1 MGGVMEE
8 YVNVNKADEEFLRKY
23 MPSYEASSMIADF
36 YAIFGDNTRIR
47 ILSALSIAKMCVCD
61 LCYTLKL
68 NQSTV
73 SHQLKILRDAK
84 IVGCKRDGKLIV
96 YYITNPFVNDVIVTG
111 VDNYQKSYDNR
122 RIG

>member
-1 MGGVMEE
+1 MEE
-8 YVNVNKADEEFLRKY
+8 YVNINKADEEFLRKY

>member
-1 MGGVMEE
+1 MEE
-8 YVNVNKADEEFLRKY
+8 YVSINKADEEFLRKY
-23 MPSYEASSMIADF
+23 MPSFEASNMIADF
-36 YAIFGDNTRIR
+36 YSVFGDNTRIR

-111 VDNYQKSYDNR
+111 VDNYQKSYETR

>member
-1 MGGVMEE
+1 MDD
-8 YVNVNKADEEFLRKY
+8 YVNLNKENEEFLRKY
-23 MPSYEASSMIADF
+23 MPSFEASSRIAEF
-36 YAIFGDNTRIR
+36 YSVFGDNTRIR
-47 ILSALSIAKMCVCD
+47 ILSALTISRMCVCD

-96 YYITNPFVNDVIVTG
+96 YYIINPYVNDVIVTG
-111 VDNYQKSYDNR
+111 VDNYQKNYEAR

>member
-1 MGGVMEE
+1 MQE
-8 YVNVNKADEEFLRKY
+8 YVNINKADQEFLQKY
-23 MPSYEASSMIADF
+23 MPSFEASNMIAEF
-36 YAIFGDNTRIR
+36 YSVFGDNTRVR
-47 ILSALSIAKMCVCD
+47 ILSALSISKMCVCD

-73 SHQLKILRDAK
+73 SHQLKILRDAR

-111 VDNYQKSYDNR
+111 VDNYQKR
-122 RIG
+122 LGAR

>member
-1 MGGVMEE
+1 MEE
-8 YVNVNKADEEFLRKY
+8 YVNINKADEEFLRKY
-23 MPSYEASSMIADF
+23 MPSFEASNMIADF
-36 YAIFGDNTRIR
+36 YSVFGDNTRIR

-96 YYITNPFVNDVIVTG
+96 YYITTIDFINFISCYRLFRHGWRYTEGSV
-111 VDNYQKSYDNR
+111 
-122 RIG
+122 

>member
-1 MGGVMEE
+1 MENKLLMISERSRLEVMELLP
-8 YVNVNKADEEFLRKY
+8 DEAVTNRLALYFQNF
-23 MPSYEASSMIADF
+23 SDQ
-36 YAIFGDNTRIR
+36 TRIR

-96 YYITNPFVNDVIVTG
+96 YYITNPFVNYVIVTG
-111 VDNYQKSYDNR
+111 VDNYQKSYETR